1 MGIIYVKFVESSWNL
16 GIPTV
21 TIGAAWGSRSYRG
34 RSEFTVLQLR
44 LYTGIQEC
52 TVVPLSLGSAPWSVP
67 ALGTGPLVG
76 KLSHGMTGRMRLSVR
91 GEGQHPSIQGS
102 CETRL
107 RNEVLEEMQMEPG
120 RCCEL
125 GLLGKGTSELG
136 SQMGLGAVS
145 IHSFSSHCGD

>member
-21 TIGAAWGSRSYRG
+21 TIGTAWGSRSYGG

-44 LYTGIQEC
+44 PYTGIQEC

-67 ALGTGPLVG
+67 ALGIGPMVG
-76 KLSHGMTGRMRLSVR
+76 KLSHGMTGRMRLLVKA
-91 GEGQHPSIQGS
+91 EGQHPSIQGS

-107 RNEVLEEMQMEPG
+107 GEMQMEPG
-120 RCCEL
+120 RCCAL
-125 GLLGKGTSELG
+125 GLLGKGTPELG
-136 SQMGLGAVS
+136 TQMGLGAVC
-145 IHSFSSHCGD
+145 IHSFSSDCGD